1 MKKFKFKIRGNSYD
15 VLIQSIEDKI
25 AEIEVNGTH
34 YQVEIEKE
42 MQTTKTPKLV
52 RAHATTSSDSTKTEK
67 TRKPTASKG
76 GGEVKAP
83 LPGTIM
89 EIKKKVGDEVKAGDT
104 LLIMEAMK
112 MENDINAD
120 KSGKISEIKVNN
132 GDSVL
137 EGDVLVV
144 IGGN

>member
-15 VLIQSIEDKI
+15 VLIQSIEEQI
-25 AEIEVNGTH
+25 ADIEVNGTH

-42 MQTTKTPKLV
+42 LKTIKTPRLV
-52 RAHATTSSDSTKTEK
+52 RPQATTSSDSTKTEK
-67 TRKPTASKG
+67 TRKPSESKG
-76 GGEVKAP
+76 GGQVKAP

-120 KSGKISEIKVNN
+120 KSGVISEIKVNN

>member
-15 VLIQSIEDKI
+15 VEIQKFEENI
-25 AEIEVNGTH
+25 ADIEVNGTH
-34 YQVEIEKE
+34 YQIEVEKE
-42 MQTTKTPKLV
+42 IKTSKTPRLV
-52 RAHATTSSDSTKTEK
+52 RPQATASSDSTRTEK
-67 TRKPTASKG
+67 TRKPTETKG
-76 GGEVKAP
+76 GGEIKAP
-83 LPGTIM
+83 LPGTIL
-89 EIKKKVGDEVKAGDT
+89 ELKKKVGDEVKIGDT

-120 KSGKISEIKVNN
+120 KGGVISEIKVNN

-144 IGGN
+144 IGGK